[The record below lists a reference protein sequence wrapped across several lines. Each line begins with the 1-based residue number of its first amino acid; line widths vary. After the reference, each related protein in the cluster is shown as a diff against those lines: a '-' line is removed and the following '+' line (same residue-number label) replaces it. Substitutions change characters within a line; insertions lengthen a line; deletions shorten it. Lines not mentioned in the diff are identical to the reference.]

1 MKVKVVYLGLIADVT
16 GRKEERVK
24 LDSEIKFSE
33 FLSMLFIKYPKL
45 KELSEKLELIFLVN
59 GIKYRDDE
67 RLHDGDEVA
76 IMTVPSG
83 G

>member
-1 MKVKVVYLGLIADVT
+1 MEVKVVYLGLIADVT

-24 LDSEIKFSE
+24 LDSEIEFSE

-59 GIKYRDDE
+59 GVKYRDDE

>member
-1 MKVKVVYLGLIADVT
+1 MEVKVVYLGLIADVT
-16 GRKEERVK
+16 RRKEERVK